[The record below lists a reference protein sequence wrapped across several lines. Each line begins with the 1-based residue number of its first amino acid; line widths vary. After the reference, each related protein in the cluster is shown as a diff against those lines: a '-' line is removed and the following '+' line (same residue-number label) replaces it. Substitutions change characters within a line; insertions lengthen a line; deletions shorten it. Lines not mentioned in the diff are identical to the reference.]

1 MLFINVA
8 IFFFCAHGEVK
19 DNLDRLF
26 SELLTMERQQNYLF
40 PPPIKYMFDYL
51 DTLAADY
58 GRGDPNEAF
67 TWKADCLMSTLWIKM
82 IRCPQYVLDINPSE
96 GLLATFDIAATM
108 FTDICSATKKSLE
121 DENKGHILMFR
132 PTLLTYFE
140 DVKCLPNIDDFAFGK
155 FLKSNYQELEDK
167 LDGNSSLCELLK
179 YVIPCKDKVADAL
192 ERNEHCKK
200 KNHAAKLEEVMSSF
214 SVHDYEQI
222 PSQYITLQPKPNNVY
237 ERLHCQPVERI
248 TVPGTE
254 QTKGS
259 LEELSSGEPA
269 QQYQTLRPVQH
280 PEYSTLHIGPMQSI
294 VASEN
299 NGPSNKKN
307 HATREDEVPITV
319 RSTDY
324 EMTTSNYT
332 ELKPK
337 PISIYEKLDLR
348 SGEETIRSTEQQ
360 SGLQRDLIGE
370 DTP

>member
-1 MLFINVA
+1 
-8 IFFFCAHGEVK
+8 
-19 DNLDRLF
+19 
-26 SELLTMERQQNYLF
+26 MERQQHYLF

-51 DTLAADY
+51 DTLAERY
-58 GRGDPNEAF
+58 GSGDPNEVF
-67 TWKADCLMSTLWIKM
+67 TWKADSLMSTLWLKM
-82 IRCPQYVLDINPSE
+82 IRCPPYVLDINPSE

-108 FTDICSATKKSLE
+108 FTEICSATKKSLE

-179 YVIPCKDKVADAL
+179 YVIPCKDKVANAL

-200 KNHAAKLEEVMSSF
+200 ENHAAKLEEIMSSF

-222 PSQYITLQPKPNNVY
+222 PSQYMTLQLKPNNLY
-237 ERLHCQPVERI
+237 ERLHRQPVERI
-248 TVPGTE
+248 TVPETE

-259 LEELSSGEPA
+259 LKELSSGEPT
-269 QQYQTLRPVQH
+269 QHYQTLQPVQH
-280 PEYSTLHIGPMQSI
+280 PEYSTLHIGPMQSP

-299 NGPSNKKN
+299 NWPSNKKDQ
-307 HATREDEVPITV
+307 AARSREDEVPITV

-332 ELKPK
+332 ELKPR
-337 PISIYEKLDLR
+337 PISIYEKFDLR
-348 SGEETIRSTEQQ
+348 SGNETIRSTEQQ
-360 SGLQRDLIGE
+360 SGLQSELIGE
-370 DTP
+370 DNSQDYQTLQPVPHLEYTMLQS